1 MRKMIHDPEILAAY
15 NEDALGIKGKF
26 KGLFRPDSEAEVI
39 DIVRSCASKKLSL
52 TPQGLR
58 SSLTG
63 AAICE
68 KGVALSL
75 ERMNRLIDIDVERKV
90 AVVEPGIILSDFKKS
105 VEEAGLMY
113 GPDPTSAQEC
123 TLGGNVATNASG
135 SRSLKYGAT
144 INWVQGLRIVDGK
157 GRVLALKNGLTEKM
171 CAGYGALYRPTQLFV
186 GSEGTLGVV
195 TRIEVSLT
203 ELPANLFLGIV
214 FFPDIKSAI
223 DFTIE
228 AQHKPAY
235 KAASM
240 EFLDQ
245 MCLEII
251 RPEAK
256 GIAIPADAR
265 AMIYFEQEYND
276 DSEKDYFLNLWFPL
290 IEKHTPLSDDTQI
303 AASPKEKKHLYEL
316 RHHVPSKTNEESIK
330 VIKTGGCKVSTDW
343 AVPHNRLHQLFG
355 YFEEIR
361 GPLGDMMMIRFGHL
375 GSGHPHFNFMARTRE
390 EKIIASEIDDLMAR
404 KAVALGGCVAGEHG
418 IGKMKRRQ
426 LALQYPAP
434 IIGAMK
440 ALKKELDPRGI
451 MAPGN
456 IFMNDNDDTVQ
467 LLL

>member
-1 MRKMIHDPEILAAY
+1 MITDPEIIAAY
-15 NEDALGIKGKF
+15 NEDALGLKGKF
-26 KGLFRPDSEAEVI
+26 KGLFRPNSEAEVI
-39 DIVRSCASKKLSL
+39 DMARTCISKKLSL

-68 KGVALSL
+68 KGAAISL
-75 ERMNRLIDIDVERKV
+75 ERMNRLIDIDVKRKV

-135 SRSLKYGAT
+135 ARSLKYGAT
-144 INWVQGLRIVDGK
+144 IDWVQGLRIVDGK

-171 CAGYGALYRPTQLFV
+171 CAGYGALHRPTQLFV

-203 ELPANLFLGIV
+203 ELPANGFVGIV

-228 AQHKPAY
+228 AQYKPAY

-256 GIAIPADAR
+256 GIAIPNDAR

-276 DSEKDYFLNLWFPL
+276 DSEKDHFLNLWFPL

-303 AASPKEKKHLYEL
+303 ADSPKEKKHLHDL
-316 RHHVPSKTNEESIK
+316 RHHIPSKTNEESIK
-330 VIKTGGCKVSTDW
+330 AVKTGGGKISTDW
-343 AVPHNRLHQLFG
+343 AVPHNRLQQLFG

-361 GPLGDMMMIRFGHL
+361 GPLGDMMVIRFGHL
-375 GSGHPHFNFMARTRE
+375 GNGHPHFNFMARTRE

-434 IIGAMK
+434 IISAMK
-440 ALKKELDPRGI
+440 AIKKELDPAGI

-456 IFMNDNDDTVQ
+456 IFMSGNDDTVQ
-467 LLL
+467 LPL

>member
-1 MRKMIHDPEILAAY
+1 MITDPEIIAAY
-15 NEDALGIKGKF
+15 NEDALGLKGKF
-26 KGLFRPDSEAEVI
+26 KGLFRPNSEAEVI
-39 DIVRSCASKKLSL
+39 DIVRICISKKLPL
-52 TPQGLR
+52 TAQGLR

-63 AAICE
+63 AAICG
-68 KGVALSL
+68 KGAALSL
-75 ERMNRLIDIDVERKV
+75 ERMNRVIHIDVERKF
-90 AVVEPGIILSDFKKS
+90 AVVEPGIVLSDFKKS

-113 GPDPTSAQEC
+113 APDPTSAEEC

-144 INWVQGLRIVDGK
+144 IDWVRGLRVVDGR
-157 GRVLALKNGLTEKM
+157 GRAFEVKNGISEKM
-171 CAGYGALYRPTQLFV
+171 CAGYGAMYRPTQLFV

-203 ELPANLFLGIV
+203 ELPANGFVGVV
-214 FFPDIKSAI
+214 FFRDLKSAV
-223 DFTIE
+223 DFTLE
-228 AQHKPAY
+228 ANHGPAY

-240 EFLDQ
+240 EFLDHA
-245 MCLEII
+245 CLEII
-251 RPEAK
+251 RPKAK

-276 DSEKDYFLNLWFPL
+276 ESEKDRFLNLWFPL
-290 IEKHTPLSDDTQI
+290 IEKHTPFSDDTQI
-303 AASPKEKKHLYEL
+303 ADSPKEKKHLYDL
-316 RHHVPSKTNEESIK
+316 RHHVPSTANEESIK
-330 VIKTGGCKVSTDW
+330 AVKTGGCKISTDW
-343 AVPHNRLHQLFG
+343 AVPLNRLHQLFA
-355 YFEEIR
+355 YFDEIR
-361 GPLGDMMMIRFGHL
+361 RPLGHMMVLRFGHL
-375 GSGHPHFNFMARTRE
+375 GSGHPHFNFIARTGE
-390 EKIIASEIDDLMAR
+390 EKIIASEIDDLMAK

-440 ALKKELDPRGI
+440 AIKKELDPAGI

>member
-1 MRKMIHDPEILAAY
+1 MITDPEIIAAY
-15 NEDALGIKGKF
+15 NEDALGLKGKF
-26 KGLFRPDSEAEVI
+26 KGLFRPNSEAEVI
-39 DIVRSCASKKLSL
+39 DMARTCISKKLSL

-68 KGVALSL
+68 KGAAISL
-75 ERMNRLIDIDVERKV
+75 ERMNRLIDIDVKRKV

-135 SRSLKYGAT
+135 ARSLKYGAT
-144 INWVQGLRIVDGK
+144 IDWVQGLRIVDGK

-171 CAGYGALYRPTQLFV
+171 CAGYGALHRPTQLFV

-203 ELPANLFLGIV
+203 ELPANGFVGIV

-228 AQHKPAY
+228 AQYKPAY

-256 GIAIPADAR
+256 GIAIPNDAR

-276 DSEKDYFLNLWFPL
+276 DSEKDHFLNLWFPL

-303 AASPKEKKHLYEL
+303 ADSPKEKKHLHDL
-316 RHHVPSKTNEESIK
+316 RHHIPSKTNEESIK
-330 VIKTGGCKVSTDW
+330 AVKTGGGKISTDW

-361 GPLGDMMMIRFGHL
+361 GPLGDMMVIRFGHL
-375 GSGHPHFNFMARTRE
+375 GNGHPHFNFMARTRE
-390 EKIIASEIDDLMAR
+390 EKIIASEVDDLMAR

-434 IIGAMK
+434 IISAMK
-440 ALKKELDPRGI
+440 AIKKELDPAGI

-456 IFMNDNDDTVQ
+456 IFMSGNDDTVQ
-467 LLL
+467 LPL